1 VRFTKPQVAFLRQFP
16 AELLQAHY
24 SSNFGA
30 LAKGR
35 RSCQCLSFFL
45 RCLCAIGVQNCKV
58 AGAVVA
64 LLLGFTT
71 AHWVA
76 VAQLLISKGIAD
88 VKSESK
94 TR

>member
-1 VRFTKPQVAFLRQFP
+1 MLKGIVQP
-16 AELLQAHY
+16 Y
-24 SSNFGA
+24 GA
-30 LAKGR
+30 NAKGGGAQSAKHGGAR
-35 RSCQCLSFFL
+35 EISSSVLRAMSLHDWRSNS
-45 RCLCAIGVQNCKV
+45 RI

-76 VAQLLISKGIAD
+76 VAQSPVSKGSVD
-88 VKSESK
+88 VKERVQ